1 MKSLFRNS
9 IIRSKD
15 SILKESLQ
23 SQLVACVK
31 DIQLDHAHSG
41 RFQDSSEAADSLCTV
56 LEAIFI
62 HGIKETLADKMAIA
76 IGDPDVRPEPNFW
89 PALLVFSHRDLID
102 QIGRLYYV
110 CTDVGRCRVWIR
122 MCLNDGLLTS
132 YLQSML
138 AQNKSLSS
146 FYKRSAY
153 LRDTEVLDMCITL
166 IAGIESYSF
175 NMFCNTSLLNTW
187 PNPPLVMSG
196 VWSPTMKACPIT
208 SGTDIARSL
217 MAEDSASK
225 VAEDSMSSVVSVASY
240 YQSSL
245 ESNFDEEEALKIILG
260 TDVEQS
266 REQNKSVEDFSS
278 SPHKNVEIKVDE
290 KVLETTAVEPVV
302 NTEEIK
308 PCEECSIVVEEK
320 STVNDCTEEEKLPV
334 VKREKE
340 SKLEKRKL
348 QSYHSLVESYNQN
361 ATTISGLP
369 DLKVLLQKFEPPS
382 KPSTVSTISS
392 ISSDSDSGD
401 KLDFEI
407 ITEHFDPTN
416 IPEFR
421 MLTQH
426 IYRIATEHGLDAQN
440 YICKTCDQHVGI
452 NFQLAKVCGLT
463 GAYYCSDCF
472 CPDPTNEYCV
482 IPARVIYNWDFRR
495 YSVSHKASEF
505 LSQVHLYP
513 MFDISLI
520 NPKIYSVVEEM
531 SRLKELRVQLN
542 FLQAYLLTCK
552 GNAVESLQKQ
562 IWPREYLY
570 ENIHLYSLADL
581 IQASSGVLES
591 TLQKVV
597 DSSRNHILS
606 CTLCIQKGFICEICK
621 DPKVIFPFDLDK
633 TYRCKDCC
641 SVYHDKCL
649 QAGQLCPK
657 CLRIQQRLLS
667 TDSS

>member
-1 MKSLFRNS
+1 MKDAFPR
-9 IIRSKD
+9 
-15 SILKESLQ
+15 
-23 SQLVACVK
+23 
-31 DIQLDHAHSG
+31 G
-41 RFQDSSEAADSLCTV
+41 FPMP
-56 LEAIFI
+56 
-62 HGIKETLADKMAIA
+62 G
-76 IGDPDVRPEPNFW
+76 
-89 PALLVFSHRDLID
+89 
-102 QIGRLYYV
+102 
-110 CTDVGRCRVWIR
+110 
-122 MCLNDGLLTS
+122 
-132 YLQSML
+132 
-138 AQNKSLSS
+138 
-146 FYKRSAY
+146 
-153 LRDTEVLDMCITL
+153 
-166 IAGIESYSF
+166 
-175 NMFCNTSLLNTW
+175 
-187 PNPPLVMSG
+187 
-196 VWSPTMKACPIT
+196 
-208 SGTDIARSL
+208 
-217 MAEDSASK
+217 
-225 VAEDSMSSVVSVASY
+225 
-240 YQSSL
+240 
-245 ESNFDEEEALKIILG
+245 
-260 TDVEQS
+260 
-266 REQNKSVEDFSS
+266 
-278 SPHKNVEIKVDE
+278 
-290 KVLETTAVEPVV
+290 
-302 NTEEIK
+302 
-308 PCEECSIVVEEK
+308 
-320 STVNDCTEEEKLPV
+320 
-334 VKREKE
+334 
-340 SKLEKRKL
+340 
-348 QSYHSLVESYNQN
+348 
-361 ATTISGLP
+361 
-369 DLKVLLQKFEPPS
+369 
-382 KPSTVSTISS
+382 
-392 ISSDSDSGD
+392 
-401 KLDFEI
+401 
-407 ITEHFDPTN
+407 
-416 IPEFR
+416 PEFR

-440 YICKTCDQHVGI
+440 YICKTCDQHYWGGPHHGMSRVADYTHHL
-452 NFQLAKVCGLT
+452 QPDETKDMKR
-463 GAYYCSDCF
+463 AYYCSDCF

-597 DSSRNHILS
+597 DSSKNHILS